1 MSTAFQFKQFAIS
14 QEHSA
19 LKLGTDAVLLGA
31 LTEFNHPQNI
41 LDIGTGTGIL
51 ALMMAQKYHCAITA
65 IDIDEGAIL
74 DAKENVKNSPWN
86 EIITIVH
93 GDIHNTNFQQKFDG
107 IICNPPF
114 FSNSLQNPESNKAI
128 ARHTITLTPK
138 TLFHSIETLLGE
150 NGKASII
157 IPFSEKNR
165 FCENATL
172 SGLYAI
178 AEWIIFPKTN
188 ATSPN
193 RCVLQFA
200 KQWQPFTQKHIAIR
214 NEDSSYS
221 DEFKQVTRDYYLFVE
236 K

>member
-1 MSTAFQFKQFAIS
+1 MRLIS
-14 QEHSA
+14 
-19 LKLGTDAVLLGA
+19 
-31 LTEFNHPQNI
+31 
-41 LDIGTGTGIL
+41 
-51 ALMMAQKYHCAITA
+51 
-65 IDIDEGAIL
+65 
-74 DAKENVKNSPWN
+74 
-86 EIITIVH
+86 
-93 GDIHNTNFQQKFDG
+93 
-107 IICNPPF
+107 
-114 FSNSLQNPESNKAI
+114 
-128 ARHTITLTPK
+128 
-138 TLFHSIETLLGE
+138 
-150 NGKASII
+150 KASII

-188 ATSPN
+188 ATNPN